1 MSSEGKEAVKLED
14 VLVNSKNGTNFNEN
28 GEGIKRVHKS
38 RKKKKKNYALIFVLL
53 LICILGVASFKIYQY
68 FAKNPTEIIK
78 MVINDSYERFSKTLN
93 DYTPSNSSID
103 LIGEAVSYSGS
114 LNFKN
119 SNYIGLENEKIIYG
133 LTLDYP
139 NEVFDSKI
147 KMVNGE
153 EMIADIR
160 AIMKNDNLYLKSES
174 MFDNVYNAGKYKF
187 SDYFDFSELKDSL
200 EHNDDIT
207 VEDIDYVVGELK
219 DILIA
224 SLDPDKMTLSKEN
237 VEVLGKTKKTDK
249 VSYILDTES
258 MKNLN
263 DSFID
268 GILGNDDLLDRLSS
282 LTDMKKDELK
292 SLLSKSKENYAGEF
306 ASSEFNIYTTGIS
319 HEVVKL
325 ELKDRQANLEILFSN
340 DDVLLSFKTSGIE
353 LEIKCLDKGDDYEV
367 TGSLNGQEIIK
378 LTFAESDDELDLE
391 YEISYMGLIDF
402 SGNMVITREENT
414 DSSVAGRFEFSISG
428 NVYNEPVE
436 FEVEGTYEIKSGVK
450 LGDIDVSN
458 AITSEAITDEDTIKM
473 TDSMLKIQESK
484 IYKYFEDLLGSS
496 ANNNPSF

>member
-1 MSSEGKEAVKLED
+1 M
-14 VLVNSKNGTNFNEN
+14 
-28 GEGIKRVHKS
+28 
-38 RKKKKKNYALIFVLL
+38 
-53 LICILGVASFKIYQY
+53 
-68 FAKNPTEIIK
+68 
-78 MVINDSYERFSKTLN
+78 
-93 DYTPSNSSID
+93 
-103 LIGEAVSYSGS
+103 
-114 LNFKN
+114 
-119 SNYIGLENEKIIYG
+119 
-133 LTLDYP
+133 
-139 NEVFDSKI
+139 
-147 KMVNGE
+147 
-153 EMIADIR
+153 
-160 AIMKNDNLYLKSES
+160 
-174 MFDNVYNAGKYKF
+174 
-187 SDYFDFSELKDSL
+187 
-200 EHNDDIT
+200 
-207 VEDIDYVVGELK
+207 
-219 DILIA
+219 
-224 SLDPDKMTLSKEN
+224 
-237 VEVLGKTKKTDK
+237 
-249 VSYILDTES
+249 
-258 MKNLN
+258 
-263 DSFID
+263 
-268 GILGNDDLLDRLSS
+268 
-282 LTDMKKDELK
+282 
-292 SLLSKSKENYAGEF
+292 
-306 ASSEFNIYTTGIS
+306 
-319 HEVVKL
+319 
-325 ELKDRQANLEILFSN
+325 EILFSN